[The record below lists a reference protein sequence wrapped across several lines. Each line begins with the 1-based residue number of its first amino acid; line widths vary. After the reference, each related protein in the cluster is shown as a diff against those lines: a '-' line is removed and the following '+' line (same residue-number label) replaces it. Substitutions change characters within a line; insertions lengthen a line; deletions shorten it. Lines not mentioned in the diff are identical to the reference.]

1 MVGLKM
7 CKQERGKKKKTL
19 ASPHQLLCSSPCDA
33 AIEVS
38 ALLQPWLDSI
48 SDGPKLERPGD
59 TNREGEKMKMVLAR
73 RGV

>member
-1 MVGLKM
+1 V
-7 CKQERGKKKKTL
+7 QARERQKKKTL